1 MFLATDDDHEP
12 ARVRQQGF
20 ERVMTTSLR
29 RKAGREPGS
38 GQLRDD
44 SSPDRVVTAIRQGL
58 MTGRFVPGQRL
69 VEADIHQTLGVSRGP
84 IREAMK
90 RLSAEGVV
98 TLQPHRGACIRALTR
113 SDAVDLLQALEVI
126 VGLAAQLAAQ
136 KIEGSGNQAL
146 LEARYRRLAELGPA
160 ADLVPQAIERTG
172 FYEAIFKIADNR
184 ELANMNPMAPT
195 LILRMQIHGY
205 LSAEERGLQFSDYA
219 HLYEAIRGARPGRA
233 SAVVRRHI
241 RRSTQQ
247 ILRLP
252 DIAFTAYRC
261 R

>member
-1 MFLATDDDHEP
+1 
-12 ARVRQQGF
+12 
-20 ERVMTTSLR
+20 MTTTILPRKRPQTPLPLR
-29 RKAGREPGS
+29 
-38 GQLRDD
+38 LRDD

-58 MTGRFVPGQRL
+58 LNGQFVPGQRL
-69 VEADIHQTLGVSRGP
+69 VEADIHATLGVSRGP

-113 SDAVDLLQALEVI
+113 ADAVDLLQALEVI
-126 VGLAAQLAAQ
+126 VGLAARLAAQ
-136 KIEGSGNQAL
+136 KITGAENRAL
-146 LEARYRRLAELGPA
+146 LKARYRRLSELGPG
-160 ADLVPQAIERTG
+160 ADQVPQAIERTG

-195 LILRMQIHGY
+195 LILRMQIHNY
-205 LSAEERGLQFSDYA
+205 LSAEERQLQFADYA
-219 HLYEAIRGARPGRA
+219 RLYAAIRDARPGRA
-233 SAVVRRHI
+233 SAVVRLHV
-241 RRSTQQ
+241 RRSVQQ

-252 DIAFTAYRC
+252 DAAFTAYRG